1 MKQGRQLRILVAK
14 CRKRI
19 LILLCVM
26 VKIKTTIL
34 ILFSLV
40 FSFLFLFSIAEAKA
54 QDLGWG
60 KVDTAAN
67 QAKYDVAT
75 ETTFSANIGFLIQ
88 AVLSML
94 GVVFLILM
102 VYAGYLWM
110 TARGEEEQISKAH
123 EIIIAAII
131 GMIVVVA
138 AYSITTF
145 VVPKILNKTTGSSG
159 SEEVGGTKVECC
171 KLCSSIWSLTCPKK
185 QISESECETLAGKYM
200 GLTPASE
207 CK

>member
-1 MKQGRQLRILVAK
+1 MRKTKTIGIILFYFV
-14 CRKRI
+14 
-19 LILLCVM
+19 
-26 VKIKTTIL
+26 
-34 ILFSLV
+34 LFSL
-40 FSFLFLFSIAEAKA
+40 FLFPTTGVNA
-54 QDLGWG
+54 QNLGWD
-60 KVDTAAN
+60 KTTAAGEK
-67 QAKYDVAT
+67 AGYDAGT
-75 ETTFSANIGFLIQ
+75 DKTTFSGNIGFLIQ

-110 TARGEEEQISKAH
+110 TARGEEEQVSKAH
-123 EIIIAAII
+123 EIIIAAVI

-145 VVPKILNKTTGSSG
+145 VVPKILNKTTGSGSG
-159 SEEVGGTKVECC
+159 SEVGGTKVECC
-171 KLCSSIWSLTCPKK
+171 KLCPSIWSLTCPKK
-185 QISESECETLAGKYM
+185 QISESECATLDGKYM